1 MPCDAGNRLSERE
14 MGRKSLRHIS
24 ILNASG
30 LQENDGV
37 RLQMVLENARHK
49 SPCSIGLAK
58 RHLVGLRRREFVAG
72 AALIDGRWIASDERD
87 VVIDPASGEE
97 IADVARCSA
106 EDMNRAIAA
115 AERSFS
121 EWRELLPTRRG
132 AILKGWASLML
143 AHLEELAVL
152 VTSEQGKP
160 LAEARHE
167 IAYGAG
173 FLEWF
178 AAEGERAYGE
188 TIPSH
193 KTGSLLQVRM
203 QPIGV
208 AAAIT
213 PWNFPVAMIT
223 RKAGAALAAGCPI
236 IVKPAPETPLSALA
250 VARLADEAGV
260 PPGVFQVLVG
270 DPIELTTPL
279 LHDTRIRAL
288 SFTGS
293 TQVGRLLLEGA
304 AATVKK
310 VSLELGGHA
319 PFLVFN
325 DADLNKAVTGAMAAK
340 FATSGQDCL
349 AANRIYVQRGIYG
362 AFVEAFAAAVDRLRV
377 GHGLEPTTDIGPMTK
392 LSVASKCRA
401 QIEDAAAKGA
411 RIISAK
417 QDRILGQNFVLPTLL
432 SDVTDDMLIA
442 REETFGP
449 VAAILPFDT
458 EEEVLARANA
468 SEMGLAAY
476 VYTDNLRRALRL
488 SEKIEYGMVGINT
501 PSFTGPPIPF
511 GGWKQSGLGRE
522 GSRHGLAEY
531 MELKY
536 VCFGDLAA

>member
-1 MPCDAGNRLSERE
+1 MTFQT
-14 MGRKSLRHIS
+14 I
-24 ILNASG
+24 
-30 LQENDGV
+30 
-37 RLQMVLENARHK
+37 RHK
-49 SPCSIGLAK
+49 GPHLAGLASS
-58 RHLVGLRRREFVAG
+58 HLQNLSRRDFIAG
-72 AALIDGRWIASDERD
+72 AALIDGCWIAGEQRD
-87 VVIDPASGEE
+87 AVLDPATGQE
-97 IADVARCSA
+97 IANVARCSA
-106 EDMNRAIAA
+106 ADVNRAVAA
-115 AERSFS
+115 AERSFPA
-121 EWRELLPTRRG
+121 WRELLPAKRG
-132 AILKGWASLML
+132 AILKSWASLML
-143 AHLEELAVL
+143 EHSEELAVL

-160 LAEARHE
+160 LTEARHE

-193 KTGSLLQVRM
+193 KPGSLLQVRM
-203 QPIGV
+203 QPIGI

-250 VARLADEAGV
+250 VARLAEEAGV
-260 PPGVFQVLVG
+260 PRGVFQVLVG
-270 DPIELTTPL
+270 NPIELSAPL

-304 AATVKK
+304 ASTVKR

-319 PFLVFN
+319 PFLIFDDV
-325 DADLNKAVTGAMAAK
+325 DLQKAVKGAIAAK

-362 AFVEAFAAAVDRLRV
+362 AFVEAFAAAIAQLKI
-377 GHGLEPTTDIGPMTK
+377 GHGLDPATDIGPMTK
-392 LSVASKCRA
+392 LSVANKCRI
-401 QIEDAAAKGA
+401 QIEDAVAKGA
-411 RIISAK
+411 RAIFPNIEAS
-417 QDRILGQNFVLPTLL
+417 LGPNFVVPTLL
-432 SDVTDDMLIA
+432 SDVTEGMLIA
-442 REETFGP
+442 HEETFGP
-449 VAAILPFDT
+449 VAAVLPFDT
-458 EEEVLARANA
+458 EEEVVARANA
-468 SEMGLAAY
+468 NEMGLAGY
-476 VYTDNLRRALRL
+476 IYTDSLRRALRL
-488 SEKIEYGMVGINT
+488 SERIECGMVGINT
-501 PSFTGPPIPF
+501 VSFTGPPIPF

-536 VCFGDLAA
+536 VCFGDLAS

>member
-1 MPCDAGNRLSERE
+1 
-14 MGRKSLRHIS
+14 
-24 ILNASG
+24 
-30 LQENDGV
+30 
-37 RLQMVLENARHK
+37 MV
-49 SPCSIGLAK
+49 GLAS
-58 RHLVGLRRREFVAG
+58 RHLQNLSRRDFVAG
-72 AALIDGRWIASDERD
+72 AALIDGCWTAGEERD
-87 VVIDPASGEE
+87 VVLDPATGEE
-97 IADVARCSA
+97 IGDVVHCGAA
-106 EDMNRAIAA
+106 DMNLAIAA
-115 AERSFS
+115 AERSFHD
-121 EWRELLPTRRG
+121 WREMLPQRRG
-132 AILKGWASLML
+132 AILRSWASLMRD
-143 AHLEELAVL
+143 HSEELAVL

-160 LAEARHE
+160 LAEARYE

-193 KTGSLLQVRM
+193 KPGSLLHVRM
-203 QPIGV
+203 QPVGV

-213 PWNFPVAMIT
+213 PWNFPVAMMT

-250 VARLADEAGV
+250 VARLAEEAGL
-260 PPGVFQVLVG
+260 PRGVLQVLVG
-270 DPIELTTPL
+270 DPIELSTPL
-279 LHDTRIRAL
+279 LGDTRVRAL

-304 AATVKK
+304 AVTVKK

-319 PFLVFN
+319 PFLIFDDV
-325 DADLNKAVTGAMAAK
+325 DLDKAVKGAMDAK

-349 AANRIYVQRGIYG
+349 AANRIYVQKGIY
-362 AFVEAFAAAVDRLRV
+362 APFVEAFAAAMAQLKV
-377 GHGLEPTTDIGPMTK
+377 GHGLEPATNIGPMTK
-392 LSVASKCRA
+392 LSVANKCRA
-401 QIEDAAAKGA
+401 QIDDAAARGA
-411 RIISAK
+411 RVTTAK
-417 QDRILGQNFVLPTLL
+417 QDQSLGRNFVPPTLL

-449 VAAILPFDT
+449 VAAVLPFDS
-458 EEEVLARANA
+458 EDEVLARANA

-488 SEKIEYGMVGINT
+488 SEKIECGMVGVNT
-501 PSFTGPPIPF
+501 ASFTGPPIPF
-511 GGWKQSGLGRE
+511 GGWKQSGIGRE
-522 GSRHGLAEY
+522 GSRHGIEEY